1 MFQHYILTMVAIL
14 SFNTKAGLVAT
25 ASRARGETTS
35 RARGVITELSPA
47 AGLRELVP
55 RVRSHSNGVRARGD
69 SCDGAPRGRGHRDGI
84 RRAGSA
90 MIYDDVPKCRVGGA
104 VGNDIHT
111 RKQGINRQK
120 RVKKRVREGIVRTV
134 LGDTGIKVKVGL

>member
-47 AGLRELVP
+47 AGLRELVLG
-55 RVRSHSNGVRARGD
+55 VRSHSNGVSWSPVFVPTAMALSRARGD
-69 SCDGAPRGRGHRDGI
+69 SCDGVPRGRGHRDGI
-84 RRAGSA
+84 RRAGAA
-90 MIYDDVPKCRVGGA
+90 MICDGVLKCRVGGA

-120 RVKKRVREGIVRTV
+120 RVKNKYAKG
-134 LGDTGIKVKVGL
+134 

>member
-47 AGLRELVP
+47 AGLRELVLG
-55 RVRSHSNGVRARGD
+55 VRSHSNGVSWSPVFVPTAMALGLVATAAMV
-69 SCDGAPRGRGHRDGI
+69 SPEAAVIVTASGERGR
-84 RRAGSA
+84 
-90 MIYDDVPKCRVGGA
+90 P
-104 VGNDIHT
+104 
-111 RKQGINRQK
+111 
-120 RVKKRVREGIVRTV
+120 
-134 LGDTGIKVKVGL
+134 